1 MTKIFS
7 GLPTNAFT
15 WKNNNL
21 FSAPKRKT
29 MDIQAHTLMI
39 VQFLSIYILLFAVM
53 FILRTGKIYKSK
65 ELFLSSV
72 MMTLQLIL
80 AGLIL
85 TALFE
90 NPHPLFCL
98 AYLIVMI
105 SLATRRILVKAPALP
120 KAFQIRVAFVFIV
133 TALFVSTYFILIVA
147 RENLFNPRYLIPIT
161 GMLIGNAMTGFNI
174 ALKTLYE
181 QLKTN
186 GDQIHCLAMLGVHP
200 KKILHPFINNA
211 LETALIPTINSMV
224 SMGIII
230 LPGMLTGQIL
240 AGALPNTAILYQVS
254 ITIAICITVAL
265 SVYLGLHL
273 GQYTLYDKNL
283 QINP

>member
-1 MTKIFS
+1 
-7 GLPTNAFT
+7 
-15 WKNNNL
+15 
-21 FSAPKRKT
+21 
-29 MDIQAHTLMI
+29 MDIQAHFYMT
-39 VQFLSIYILLFAVM
+39 VQFLSIYILLFCVM
-53 FILRTGKIYKSK
+53 LILRAGKIYKSK
-65 ELFLSSV
+65 EMFLASL
-72 MMTLQLIL
+72 MMTVQLIL
-80 AGLIL
+80 AGLVL
-85 TALFE
+85 TYIFQ

-105 SLATRRILVKAPALP
+105 SLATRRILIKAPQLP
-120 KAFQIRVAFVFIV
+120 RAFRFRVVFAFIG

-147 RENLFNPRYLIPIT
+147 RENLFNPQYLIPIT

-181 QLKTN
+181 QLKSN
-186 GDQIHCLAMLGVHP
+186 ADQINCLVMLGVHP
-200 KKILHPFINNA
+200 KKILHPFINSS

-240 AGALPNTAILYQVS
+240 AGALPNTAILYQVG

-265 SVYLGLHL
+265 SVYLGLHW
-273 GQYTLYDKNL
+273 GQHTLYGKNL
-283 QINP
+283 QIRL

>member
-1 MTKIFS
+1 
-7 GLPTNAFT
+7 
-15 WKNNNL
+15 
-21 FSAPKRKT
+21 
-29 MDIQAHTLMI
+29 MDLQAQFFMI
-39 VQFLSIYILLFAVM
+39 LQFLSIYILLFAVM
-53 FILRTGKIYKSK
+53 LILRAGKIRKSK
-65 ELFLSSV
+65 EMFLASV
-72 MMTLQLIL
+72 MMTVQLIL

-85 TALFE
+85 TYIFQ

-98 AYLIVMI
+98 AYLTVMI
-105 SLATRRILVKAPALP
+105 TLATRRILTKAPQLP
-120 KAFQIRVAFVFIV
+120 KAFQLRVAGIFIG

-147 RENLFNPRYLIPIT
+147 RENLFNPQYLIPIT

-181 QLKTN
+181 QLKSNT
-186 GDQIHCLAMLGVHP
+186 DQITCLTMLGAHP
-200 KKILHPFINNA
+200 KKILQPFIANA

-240 AGALPNTAILYQVS
+240 AGALPNTAILYQVG

-265 SVYLGLHL
+265 SVYLGLHF
-273 GQYTLYDKNL
+273 GQYTLYGKNL
-283 QINP
+283 QIRL

>member
-1 MTKIFS
+1 MNIT
-7 GLPTNAFT
+7 
-15 WKNNNL
+15 
-21 FSAPKRKT
+21 
-29 MDIQAHTLMI
+29 DIEFHALMI
-39 VQFLSIYILLFAVM
+39 LQFLSIYLLLFVVM
-53 FILRTGKIYKSK
+53 LILRAGKIYKSR
-65 ELFLSSV
+65 ELFFSSV

-80 AGLIL
+80 AGMIL
-85 TALFE
+85 TYLFQ

-98 AYLIVMI
+98 AYLILMI
-105 SLATRRILVKAPALP
+105 SLATRRILAKAPALP
-120 KAFQIRVAFVFIV
+120 KPFLFRVALVFIAA
-133 TALFVSTYFILIVA
+133 ALFVSAYFILIVA
-147 RENLFNPRYLIPIT
+147 RENLFNPQYLIPIT
-161 GMLIGNAMTGFNI
+161 GMLTGNAMTGFNI
-174 ALKTLYE
+174 ALKTLHD

-186 GDQIHCLAMLGVHP
+186 ADQISCMTMLGVHP

-254 ITIAICITVAL
+254 ITIAICVTVAL

-273 GQYTLYDKNL
+273 GQYTLYGRNL
-283 QINP
+283 QIRL

>member
-1 MTKIFS
+1 
-7 GLPTNAFT
+7 
-15 WKNNNL
+15 
-21 FSAPKRKT
+21 
-29 MDIQAHTLMI
+29 MDFQAQFFMI
-39 VQFLSIYILLFAVM
+39 LQFLTIYILLFAVM
-53 FILRTGKIYKSK
+53 IILRAGKIHKSK
-65 ELFLSSV
+65 EMFLASV
-72 MMTLQLIL
+72 MMTVQLIL

-85 TALFE
+85 TYIFQ

-98 AYLIVMI
+98 AYLAVMI
-105 SLATRRILVKAPALP
+105 TLATRRILTKAPQLP
-120 KAFQIRVAFVFIV
+120 KAFQLRVAGVFIG

-147 RENLFNPRYLIPIT
+147 RENLFNPQYLIPIT

-181 QLKTN
+181 QLKSNT
-186 GDQIHCLAMLGVHP
+186 DQITCLTMLGVHP
-200 KKILHPFINNA
+200 KKILHPFINCA

-240 AGALPNTAILYQVS
+240 AGALPNTAILYQVG

-265 SVYLGLHL
+265 SVYLGLHF
-273 GQYTLYDKNL
+273 GQYTLYGKNL
-283 QINP
+283 QIRL

>member
-1 MTKIFS
+1 
-7 GLPTNAFT
+7 
-15 WKNNNL
+15 
-21 FSAPKRKT
+21 
-29 MDIQAHTLMI
+29 MDLQAQFFMI
-39 VQFLSIYILLFAVM
+39 LQFLSIYILLFAVM
-53 FILRTGKIYKSK
+53 LILRAGKIRKSK
-65 ELFLSSV
+65 EMFLASV
-72 MMTLQLIL
+72 MMTVQLIL

-85 TALFE
+85 TYIFQ

-98 AYLIVMI
+98 AYLTVMI
-105 SLATRRILVKAPALP
+105 TLATRRILTKAPQLP
-120 KAFQIRVAFVFIV
+120 KAFQLRVAGIFIG

-147 RENLFNPRYLIPIT
+147 RENLFNPQYLIPIT

-181 QLKTN
+181 QLKSNT
-186 GDQIHCLAMLGVHP
+186 DQITCLTMLGVHP
-200 KKILHPFINNA
+200 KKILQPFIANA

-240 AGALPNTAILYQVS
+240 AGALPNTAILYQVG

-265 SVYLGLHL
+265 SVYLGLHF
-273 GQYTLYDKNL
+273 GQYTLYGKNL
-283 QINP
+283 QIRL